1 MQASKRSFSPIRP
14 TIGRLINAG
23 EEAPNFKLKPHRLLR
38 TSPARAADRRR
49 RVALLWIFLTFAATA
64 AQAAPARLTEPEIRA
79 FVARQS
85 KAWNAGDLAGYFGL
99 FTPDAAFTD
108 QARARDGRL
117 VTYGTSSVAQ
127 ARVQARRTFAA
138 AKVHEMTAVRAVTL
152 APDQGR
158 ATVTS
163 AEVTTLAGHGAPRR
177 VCAER
182 VQSLVATPAGL
193 RSKGQTDTVVRCR

>member
-1 MQASKRSFSPIRP
+1 MRADP
-14 TIGRLINAG
+14 
-23 EEAPNFKLKPHRLLR
+23 RLLIFAALLAAA
-38 TSPARAADRRR
+38 ARAA
-49 RVALLWIFLTFAATA
+49 
-64 AQAAPARLTEPEIRA
+64 PAHLTEADVRG

-85 KAWNAGDLAGYFGL
+85 KAWNAGDTAGYFGL

-108 QARARDGRL
+108 QARARDGRV

-138 AKVHEMTAVRAVTL
+138 SRVHETTTVHAIAL
-152 APDQGR
+152 APDQAH

-163 AEVTTLAGHGAPRR
+163 AEVTTLVGRGAPRR